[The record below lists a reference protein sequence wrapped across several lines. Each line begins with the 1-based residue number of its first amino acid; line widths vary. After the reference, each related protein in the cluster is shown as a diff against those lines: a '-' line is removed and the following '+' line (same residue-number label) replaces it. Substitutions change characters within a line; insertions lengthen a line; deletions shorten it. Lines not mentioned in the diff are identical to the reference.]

1 METNLIDEEDHEQED
16 RELAK
21 EEEIQERNN
30 ISMKVSTL
38 EKEKKEKRHSADEQE
53 KNKMIRLSL
62 QTMTENSIISEEVLD
77 YVDKYLN
84 QIQEQSSTL

>member
-38 EKEKKEKRHSADEQE
+38 EKEKKEKRHSADE
-53 KNKMIRLSL
+53 
-62 QTMTENSIISEEVLD
+62 
-77 YVDKYLN
+77 
-84 QIQEQSSTL
+84 